1 MLSSFSDNLSE
12 CYAYTVILVCRFAKD
27 FVKPFQRASFI
38 CYFTLGFFPD
48 YNFNFYVSPIQI
60 TYISGRSLS
69 FIFMFL
75 CSKWY
80 LEKKFVISHLELE
93 FYVEDTVDWGKKL
106 LVNFNAE
113 KTQLDSFDWSNNI
126 DAIDKK
132 MDGPVPVVEIIF
144 CDPGVVYLL

>member
-1 MLSSFSDNLSE
+1 
-12 CYAYTVILVCRFAKD
+12 
-27 FVKPFQRASFI
+27 
-38 CYFTLGFFPD
+38 
-48 YNFNFYVSPIQI
+48 
-60 TYISGRSLS
+60 
-69 FIFMFL
+69 MFL

-93 FYVEDTVDWGKKL
+93 FYLEDTVDWGKKL

-113 KTQLDSFDWSNNI
+113 KTQLDSFDWSSNI

-144 CDPGVVYLL
+144 LRSWGCLSPLNWIVTLTLSHLLKLEP